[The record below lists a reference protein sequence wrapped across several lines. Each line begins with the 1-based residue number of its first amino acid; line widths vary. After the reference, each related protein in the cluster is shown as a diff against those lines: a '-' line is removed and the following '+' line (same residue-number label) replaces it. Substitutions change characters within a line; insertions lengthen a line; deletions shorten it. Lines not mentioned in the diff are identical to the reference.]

1 MLTDK
6 CNQHQLL
13 SVIDSRPRGAHDCDN
28 VSNIS
33 VAVEYEELH
42 HHHLT
47 VLQTIGAQG
56 KNWNRNV
63 K

>member
-6 CNQHQLL
+6 CNQSQLP
-13 SVIDSRPRGAHDCDN
+13 SCIDSRPRGVN
-28 VSNIS
+28 VCEDVCNIS

-47 VLQTIGAQG
+47 VLQAAC
-56 KNWNRNV
+56 
-63 K
+63 